1 MTGKIS
7 SCYSN
12 WYILYVLLISAQFA
26 WTIKRM
32 RTQHT
37 VEDYGTYLYALCVLT
52 FNDYTI

>member
-7 SCYSN
+7 TCYSK

-37 VEDYGTYLYALCVLT
+37 VEDYGTYLYALRVLS